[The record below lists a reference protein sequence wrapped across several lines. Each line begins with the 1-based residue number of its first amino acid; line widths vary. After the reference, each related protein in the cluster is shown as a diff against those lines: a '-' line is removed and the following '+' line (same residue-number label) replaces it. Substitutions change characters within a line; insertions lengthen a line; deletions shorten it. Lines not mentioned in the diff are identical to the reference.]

1 MSPRVKSVCV
11 IGAGTAGLCSAKHA
25 LAAGMQV
32 VVFEQADQVGGTW
45 VYTDDVD
52 RDEKGVSVH
61 TSMYKGLHTN
71 LPKEIMGYPDF
82 AIPEQARS
90 YIPSGDMLDFLKL
103 YAHEFKVNDVIKLRH
118 QVIRIRPTN
127 DDKWEVLVRD
137 YARDDGK
144 SDVYHFDAVLVCNGH
159 YHTPD
164 YPKLKGYERFQ
175 GRQLHSHDY
184 RCSQSYKG
192 GLIIEG
198 LNNLS
203 LILFFLARRT
213 SPGDWR
219 WSQRFGYCL

>member
-1 MSPRVKSVCV
+1 MSPKIKNVCV

-45 VYTDDVD
+45 VYTDHVQT
-52 RDEKGVSVH
+52 DEHGMAVH

-82 AIPEQARS
+82 PIPAQERS
-90 YIPSGDMLDFLKL
+90 YIPSGDMLAFLKL
-103 YAHEFKVNDVIKLRH
+103 YAQEFKVNEVIKLRH

-137 YARDDGK
+137 YAREDGRTET
-144 SDVYHFDAVLVCNGH
+144 YFFDAVLVCNGH

-164 YPKLKGYERFQ
+164 YPKMMGRERFQ
-175 GRQLHSHDY
+175 GRQIHSHDY
-184 RCSQSYKG
+184 RCSQPY
-192 GLIIEG
+192 EG
-198 LNNLS
+198 KEGS
-203 LILFFLARRT
+203 IK
-213 SPGDWR
+213 
-219 WSQRFGYCL
+219 